1 MEKKENKIFNWL
13 KKLPEKKQYFE
24 FVKEFLYVPFLVLLI
39 LVNVYAL
46 RGRNASP
53 SPSPSPSLS
62 PVIQPST
69 APSQLPAISTAP
81 SVNPSVSPS
90 PKNECK
96 SQPQPVEIAYPS
108 QNQKIANI
116 EPVCVVFSK
125 LGDNYCEQTFEYKV
139 NDNDWTPTGEKTICL
154 YSLPDGEI
162 TFQLRVTDENSNQAQ
177 TYTRKFSY
185 QKTTPS
191 PSPSPSASL
200 NPTVSPS
207 PSPIQF

>member
-1 MEKKENKIFNWL
+1 MEKQENKIFSWL
-13 KKLPEKKQYFE
+13 RKLPEKKQYFE

-53 SPSPSPSLS
+53 SPSPSASPATQPSITPPQV
-62 PVIQPST
+62 PVIIPTPLS
-69 APSQLPAISTAP
+69 SPAIT
-81 SVNPSVSPS
+81 VSPS
-90 PKNECK
+90 PQKECK

-108 QNQKIANI
+108 QNQKVANI

-125 LGDNYCEQTFEYKV
+125 LGENYCEQTFEYKV
-139 NDNDWTPTGEKTICL
+139 NDNDWAPTGEKTICL
-154 YSLPDGEI
+154 YSLLDGEI
-162 TFQLRVTDENSNQAQ
+162 TFQLRVTDEKSNQSQ
-177 TYTRKFSY
+177 TYTRKFNY

-191 PSPSPSASL
+191 PSPIPSAPSS
-200 NPTVSPS
+200 PSPS